1 VINRDWHNN
10 SFANTSIGIIGVLV
24 MLIVPFAV
32 LADDEQVGSK
42 DETELL
48 TSLGEEAPLSED
60 QLDDQRARAKLEV
73 HRVTINNQELNGV
86 VTNNTAINNETGNN
100 IISDGAFNSAAG
112 FISTVQNSGNNV
124 LIQNSTIINVA
135 VEP

>member
-1 VINRDWHNN
+1 
-10 SFANTSIGIIGVLV
+10 